1 MRDSLKPT
9 LENTSNYYITKPK
22 IKKENLEDDLNK
34 SDILMLTKLIQK
46 IRLAWDSLDEESLE
60 LLVRI
65 MQSLKT
71 NIQKYNDKKL
81 KLTKTNYMFQNGY
94 RKNPKEKVVNRGI

>member
-1 MRDSLKPT
+1 M
-9 LENTSNYYITKPK
+9 KPK

-34 SDILMLTKLIQK
+34 ADILMLTKIIK
-46 IRLAWDSLDEESLE
+46 KVKDKWDSIDEESLE
-60 LLVRI
+60 LLVGI

-71 NIQKYNDKKL
+71 NIQKFNDKKL

-94 RKNPKEKVVNRGI
+94 KKNPKEKQLT

>member
-1 MRDSLKPT
+1 M
-9 LENTSNYYITKPK
+9 KPK

-34 SDILMLTKLIQK
+34 ADILMLTKIIK
-46 IRLAWDSLDEESLE
+46 KVKDKWDSIDEESLE
-60 LLVRI
+60 LLVGI

-94 RKNPKEKVVNRGI
+94 RKNPKEKQLA

>member
-1 MRDSLKPT
+1 MKQ
-9 LENTSNYYITKPK
+9 N
-22 IKKENLEDDLNK
+22 IKKENIEDDLNK
-34 SDILMLTKLIQK
+34 ADILMLTKLIQK

-81 KLTKTNYMFQNGY
+81 KQTKTNYMFQNGY
-94 RKNPKEKVVNRGI
+94 RKNPKEKVVIKTI

>member
-1 MRDSLKPT
+1 M
-9 LENTSNYYITKPK
+9 KPK

-34 SDILMLTKLIQK
+34 ADILMLTKIIKK
-46 IRLAWDSLDEESLE
+46 IKIGWDSIDEESLE

-94 RKNPKEKVVNRGI
+94 RKNPKEKQLT

>member
-1 MRDSLKPT
+1 MKT
-9 LENTSNYYITKPK
+9 K

-34 SDILMLTKLIQK
+34 SDILMLTKIIK
-46 IRLAWDSLDEESLE
+46 KVKDKWDSIDEESLE
-60 LLVRI
+60 LLVGI

-94 RKNPKEKVVNRGI
+94 RENPKENQLT

>member
-1 MRDSLKPT
+1 M
-9 LENTSNYYITKPK
+9 KPK

-34 SDILMLTKLIQK
+34 ADILMLTKLIKK
-46 IRLAWDSLDEESLE
+46 IKIGWDSIDEESLE

-94 RKNPKEKVVNRGI
+94 RKNPKEKQLA

>member
-1 MRDSLKPT
+1 M
-9 LENTSNYYITKPK
+9 KPK

>member
-1 MRDSLKPT
+1 MKT
-9 LENTSNYYITKPK
+9 K
-22 IKKENLEDDLNK
+22 IKKENIEDDLNK
-34 SDILMLTKLIQK
+34 ADILMLTKIIRK
-46 IRLAWDSLDEESLE
+46 IRLTWDSLDEESLE

-94 RKNPKEKVVNRGI
+94 RKNPKEKQLT

>member
-1 MRDSLKPT
+1 M
-9 LENTSNYYITKPK
+9 KPK

-34 SDILMLTKLIQK
+34 ADILMLTKIIK
-46 IRLAWDSLDEESLE
+46 KVKDKWDSIDEESLE
-60 LLVRI
+60 LLVGI

-94 RKNPKEKVVNRGI
+94 RKNPKEKQLT

>member
-1 MRDSLKPT
+1 M
-9 LENTSNYYITKPK
+9 KPK

-34 SDILMLTKLIQK
+34 ADILMLTKLIQK

-65 MQSLKT
+65 MKSLKS

-94 RKNPKEKVVNRGI
+94 RKNPKEKVVNRRI